1 MGTVVRS
8 IMPAAVARK
17 AGKRS
22 VSKAKKVNN
31 VGLKR
36 TKGDVKKSH
45 APSKPVSRSASYKRR
60 GVWAVK
66 KKNGGKL
73 PVHKKAAAPAKKEV
87 VPRFYASEDIPVPFT
102 RRNVAKP
109 AKLRAS
115 ITPGTVLKQ
124 LASGLLLV
132 TGPYKINGVPLRRV
146 NQAFCIATSTKV
158 ATTGVNVDKIDD
170 AYFAKAKTT
179 VAKSADGF
187 FKTAGA
193 KEELSA
199 ARKADQKAVDTALL
213 ATIKKT
219 EFLKPYLNA
228 KFSLSKGDAPHEMKF

>member
-22 VSKAKKVNN
+22 VSKAKKVKN

-87 VPRFYASEDIPVPFT
+87 VPRFYAPQRGEACQAAGVDHTWHRPD
-102 RRNVAKP
+102 P
-109 AKLRAS
+109 AGRPL
-115 ITPGTVLKQ
+115 PGE
-124 LASGLLLV
+124 A
-132 TGPYKINGVPLRRV
+132 RRV
-146 NQAFCIATSTKV
+146 PEAAGIWATPCHRALQDQRCAPSPRQP
-158 ATTGVNVDKIDD
+158 GVLHCHLHQ
-170 AYFAKAKTT
+170 
-179 VAKSADGF
+179 G
-187 FKTAGA
+187 GHHGGQ
-193 KEELSA
+193 
-199 ARKADQKAVDTALL
+199 RRQ
-213 ATIKKT
+213 
-219 EFLKPYLNA
+219 
-228 KFSLSKGDAPHEMKF
+228 

>member
-22 VSKAKKVNN
+22 VSKAKKVKN

-73 PVHKKAAAPAKKEV
+73 PVH
-87 VPRFYASEDIPVPFT
+87 
-102 RRNVAKP
+102 
-109 AKLRAS
+109 
-115 ITPGTVLKQ
+115 
-124 LASGLLLV
+124 
-132 TGPYKINGVPLRRV
+132 
-146 NQAFCIATSTKV
+146 
-158 ATTGVNVDKIDD
+158 KIDD

-219 EFLKPYLNA
+219 EFLKVYLNA